1 MSFIILCITKKKI
14 KMGVIIKGI
23 MFAVKVLAGI
33 GLGELA
39 DKFFSDKLP
48 AGVAPVSPFQSNVQK
63 ILKFAALMVVGFAII
78 YYVVRKLKIRAL
90 Y

>member
-1 MSFIILCITKKKI
+1 
-14 KMGVIIKGI
+14 MGVIIKGI

-63 ILKFAALMVVGFAII
+63 ILKFAALMVVGFAIM